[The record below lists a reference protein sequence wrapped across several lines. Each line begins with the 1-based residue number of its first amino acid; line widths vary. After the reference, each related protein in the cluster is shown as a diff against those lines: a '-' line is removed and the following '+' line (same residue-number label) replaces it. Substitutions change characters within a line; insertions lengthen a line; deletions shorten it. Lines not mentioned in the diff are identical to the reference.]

1 MNLEELQTMCKSLH
15 GVTED
20 IKWEHD
26 LCFCIGGKMFLV
38 ASLDGTPCS
47 ASFKVND
54 EDFESW
60 CAREGFI
67 PAPYLARHKWVYTD
81 DIKRL
86 TANEWE
92 KAINDSYR
100 LISSKLPAKIKKELG
115 L

>member
-1 MNLEELQTMCKSLH
+1 MHLEDLQTLCNTLK

-38 ASLDGTPCS
+38 TSLDGTPCS
-47 ASFKVND
+47 ASFKVKD
-54 EDFESW
+54 EDFEYW
-60 CAREGFI
+60 CAKEGLI
-67 PAPYLARHKWVYTD
+67 PAPYLARYKWVYVD

-86 TANEWE
+86 TRDQW
-92 KAINDSYR
+92 KKVIYDSYR